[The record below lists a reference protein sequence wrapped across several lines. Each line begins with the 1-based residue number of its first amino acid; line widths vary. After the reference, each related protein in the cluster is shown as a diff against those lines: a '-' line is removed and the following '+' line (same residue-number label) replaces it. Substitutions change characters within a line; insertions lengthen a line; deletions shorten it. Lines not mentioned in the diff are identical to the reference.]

1 MNDEIASKLEQLEEY
16 VKILKDYQHFKIEDL
31 QTDHTLKG
39 AIERYLEIALECTI
53 DIGEMIIS
61 REKLK
66 RPETY
71 QEVFLILGEHG
82 ILPED
87 FAAKFAPSAGFRNVL
102 VHMYAKID
110 IGRLY
115 YYLQNNIEDI
125 EQFVK
130 YIAQYLTKD

>member
-1 MNDEIASKLEQLEEY
+1 M
-16 VKILKDYQHFKIEDL
+16 
-31 QTDHTLKG
+31 
-39 AIERYLEIALECTI
+39 

-61 REKLK
+61 REKLE

-87 FAAKFAPSAGFRNVL
+87 FAVKFTPSAGFRNLL

-110 IGRLY
+110 IEKLY
-115 YYLQNNIEDI
+115 YYLQNNIDDI
-125 EQFVK
+125 EQFGK
-130 YIAQYLTKD
+130 YIARYLTKY

>member
-1 MNDEIASKLEQLEEY
+1 ME
-16 VKILKDYQHFKIEDL
+16 V
-31 QTDHTLKG
+31 
-39 AIERYLEIALECTI
+39 ALECAI

-66 RPETY
+66 RPEAY

-82 ILPED
+82 ILPRD
-87 FAAKFAPSAGFRNVL
+87 FAIKFAPAAGFRNIL

-125 EQFVK
+125 EQFGK
-130 YIAQYLTKD
+130 YIAQYGKNEI